1 METENIEIYTQMYT
15 EAKTLTDL
23 YRILSFFRND
33 FALFRFVWKP
43 EFIAVPQ
50 KFGSVFDP

>member
-43 EFIAVPQ
+43 EFVAVPQ